1 MKWLCI
7 VASLIWGSNV
17 VLVKALLNQVSPFLM
32 AFWRVLF
39 SAVVAFGI
47 AKFKKQSLSMLP

>member
-17 VLVKALLNQVSPFLM
+17 VLVKALLNQISPILNAFL
-32 AFWRVLF
+32 RVL
-39 SAVVAFGI
+39 
-47 AKFKKQSLSMLP
+47 L

>member
-39 SAVVAFGI
+39 SAGVAFGI
-47 AKFKKQSLSMLP
+47 KK